1 MFYSK
6 RELLFSSYDNRVLVN
21 AENVYNMQE

>member
-6 RELLFSSYDNRVLVN
+6 RGLLFTSYDNRVLVN
-21 AENVYNMQE
+21 VENVYNMQE